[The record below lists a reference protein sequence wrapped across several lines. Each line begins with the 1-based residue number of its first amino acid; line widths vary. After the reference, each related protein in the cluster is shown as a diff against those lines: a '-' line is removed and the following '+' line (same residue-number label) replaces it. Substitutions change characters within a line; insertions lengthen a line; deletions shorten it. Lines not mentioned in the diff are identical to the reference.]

1 MLLYYINGVCILIFS
16 PLVGEKGDMTYKPVR
31 SLIALVFANI
41 ELCVEEGFHLS
52 MNCIATT
59 KDALCYVQS

>member
-1 MLLYYINGVCILIFS
+1 
-16 PLVGEKGDMTYKPVR
+16 MTYKPVR